1 MRFSSCRYPPEL
13 DVAVLPVRRPLRHPA
28 TSLST
33 GPPRRR
39 RAPASVQRRAAA
51 PRPVAAD
58 AREGAPNGRG
68 ERARTAAER
77 GATPALLTEGR
88 GSPRTAGSGDQTCS
102 ALIAVG
108 A

>member
-1 MRFSSCRYPPEL
+1 MANTWKEPSVRFSSCRYPPEL

-33 GPPRRR
+33 GPPRR

-77 GATPALLTEGR
+77 GATPVPPDGGTGVAAYGR
-88 GSPRTAGSGDQTCS
+88 IR
-102 ALIAVG
+102 
-108 A
+108 